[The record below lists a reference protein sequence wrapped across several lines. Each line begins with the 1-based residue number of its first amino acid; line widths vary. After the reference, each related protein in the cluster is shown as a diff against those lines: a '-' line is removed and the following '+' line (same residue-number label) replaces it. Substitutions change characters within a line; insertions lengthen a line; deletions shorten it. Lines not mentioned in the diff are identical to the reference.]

1 MSWIKRFRHRLAGLR
16 DAAKREFLRDPMVVL
31 FERAPG
37 AQGDAARD
45 ATGGR

>member
-1 MSWIKRFRHRLAGLR
+1 MSWIKRFGHRLAALR
-16 DAAKREFLRDPMVVL
+16 DAAKREFLRDPTVLL

-45 ATGGR
+45 AAGGR